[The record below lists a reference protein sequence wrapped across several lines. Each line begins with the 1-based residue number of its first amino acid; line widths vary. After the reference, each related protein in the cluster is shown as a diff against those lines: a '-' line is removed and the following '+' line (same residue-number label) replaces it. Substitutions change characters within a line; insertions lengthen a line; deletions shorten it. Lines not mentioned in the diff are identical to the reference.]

1 MKDLINI
8 GASGYPGQLVF
19 VRVMK
24 DIDYSRD
31 REVIGY
37 YDKPKAGFILEV
49 SKNFEEYYL
58 IRFFSGEKSFHWGVD
73 LFEKTFPNDLTSR
86 DK

>member
-1 MKDLINI
+1 MKDLIKI
-8 GASGYPGQLVF
+8 RGLGYPGQLVF
-19 VRVMK
+19 VRMMK
-24 DIDYSRD
+24 DIDYSKD

-49 SKNFEEYYL
+49 SKNFDGYYL

-73 LFEKTFPNDLTSR
+73 LIVKTFENDLTER
-86 DK
+86 